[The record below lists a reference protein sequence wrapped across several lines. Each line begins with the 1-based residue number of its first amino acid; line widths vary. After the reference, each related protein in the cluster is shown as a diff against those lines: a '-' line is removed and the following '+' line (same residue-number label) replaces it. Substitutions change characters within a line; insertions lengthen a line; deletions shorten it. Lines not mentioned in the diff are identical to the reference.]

1 MEKLSSVY
9 MYKPRSFCLILA
21 QCVIDFWPKK
31 WNTFWAIYKTVYF
44 CLNLCLVFAVSLS
57 RLRTIPSWYQFK
69 SQWWCHS
76 CIALQLFAKVW
87 ANVLMDRIHQV
98 DNPIRYPKDS
108 SLMHF
113 LLSLIDSYEF
123 LMDSYGFLMDVFLVY
138 TIHNRHKNTRV
149 I

>member
-1 MEKLSSVY
+1 M
-9 MYKPRSFCLILA
+9 
-21 QCVIDFWPKK
+21 
-31 WNTFWAIYKTVYF
+31 
-44 CLNLCLVFAVSLS
+44 
-57 RLRTIPSWYQFK
+57 
-69 SQWWCHS
+69 
-76 CIALQLFAKVW
+76 
-87 ANVLMDRIHQV
+87 LMDRIHQV